1 MQALTDIQRS
11 IVADY
16 QFCMENREEF
26 AVQCRFSLTCLL
38 RTVAALNVEA
48 TRQDFLTAL
57 CSLGLN
63 ENTCRIQFAKSR
75 AMTVADGEGTLQ
87 ADGSIVLH

>member
-1 MQALTDIQRS
+1 MQNLTDTQRS

-16 QFCMENREEF
+16 QFCMAERGEF
-26 AVQCRFSLTCLL
+26 VVRGGFSLTCLL

-48 TRQDFLTAL
+48 TRRDFLTAL
-57 CSLGLN
+57 GSVGLN
-63 ENTCRIQFAKSR
+63 ENTCRTQFAKSR
-75 AMTVADGEGTLQ
+75 AISVADGEGALQ

>member
-16 QFCMENREEF
+16 QFCMAEPGEF
-26 AVQCRFSLTCLL
+26 VVRGGFSLTCLL

-75 AMTVADGEGTLQ
+75 AITVADGEGTLQ